1 MSIVISDQGAA
12 SNPYL
17 NRIKIVLGDISDQEV
32 DCIAG
37 LLPPNLAIDGA
48 INSSILARAGNDLD
62 EFILEHIYQPK
73 PGDVYAVPGF
83 NLPCRNIL
91 FAIRPKWKSDF
102 EREDK
107 HLVMSVRKIMVLAKC
122 MLQTRI
128 AFPPLASG
136 KNGFA
141 KQRAARLLIQG
152 IADRLDEPISE
163 VRIVCP
169 DAETLGIYTERL
181 NAFKGRV

>member
-1 MSIVISDQGAA
+1 MSIVIPDQKAA
-12 SNPYL
+12 SNRYL
-17 NRIKIVLGDISDQEV
+17 DRIKVVQGDIAEQQV
-32 DCIAG
+32 DCIAS
-37 LLPPNLAIDGA
+37 LLPTSLSISGSVNEA
-48 INSSILARAGNDLD
+48 ILAKAGQGLD
-62 EFILEHIYQPK
+62 AFILEHIYQPK

-83 NLPCRNIL
+83 DLPCRNIL
-91 FAIRPKWKSDF
+91 LAIRPKWQSDF

-107 HLVMSVRKIMVLAKC
+107 HVIMSVRKIMVLAKC

-136 KNGFA
+136 KNGFP

-152 IADRLDEPISE
+152 IVDRLDEPVSE

-181 NAFKGRV
+181 NAFKRL